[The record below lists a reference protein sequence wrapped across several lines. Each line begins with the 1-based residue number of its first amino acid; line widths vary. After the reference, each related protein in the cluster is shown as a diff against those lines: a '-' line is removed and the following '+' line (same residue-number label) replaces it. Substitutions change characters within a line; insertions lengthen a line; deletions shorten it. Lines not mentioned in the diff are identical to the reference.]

1 MSNNISTF
9 TQKEKSLLKKLNTP
23 AKAQD
28 FLNSLSFN
36 FEKSV
41 NYIKSERKLL
51 PITSD
56 FRAL

>member
-1 MSNNISTF
+1 MLSF
-9 TQKEKSLLKKLNTP
+9 TKKEIILIQKLNTP